1 MSTGGVE
8 FEEDSFN
15 SGSFSASPG
24 QRSSGQGFSQPGYP
38 GGYNEFS
45 TSGIAGW
52 LIRHHLAKTPQ
63 GAQKVMIG
71 IAVFNFAVAIFA
83 LYQAL

>member
-15 SGSFSASPG
+15 SGTFSSTPG
-24 QRSSGQGFSQPGYP
+24 QNSSSNGFSQPGYP
-38 GGYNEFS
+38 GGYNES
-45 TSGIAGW
+45 NQSGLAGW
-52 LIRHHLAKTPQ
+52 LIRHRLAKTPQ

-71 IAVFNFAVAIFA
+71 IAIFNFTVAIFA
-83 LYQAL
+83 LYHYL